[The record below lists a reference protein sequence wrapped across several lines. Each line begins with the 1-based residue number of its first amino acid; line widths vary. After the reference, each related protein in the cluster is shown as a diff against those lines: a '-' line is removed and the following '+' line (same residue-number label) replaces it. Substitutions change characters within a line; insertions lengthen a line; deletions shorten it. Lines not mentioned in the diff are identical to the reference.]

1 MKLRTKTTTQSA
13 RLIRRSTTT
22 QSLGLLTAWLLAL
35 GGCTKDPVEHVK
47 PANQRPN
54 DSTKPDKTTSDKPH
68 KDSGVPTAP
77 ANDGRDA
84 NVSTPVVSDAGGVEK
99 DADNVGTLVDAST
112 DSGPTTQ
119 QETITE
125 RVEAAVSRECGA
137 APVATGEFS
146 RKALRAAVADC
157 AMWHYCS
164 FDVIAQELD
173 SAVSAYQKDP
183 NQTTLEQAQEV
194 WRLAMLDW
202 SRSELFQF
210 GPMGSLSQSAGKDP
224 YEGRGIRDLIYAWP
238 STSACRVDEQ
248 LITQTYE
255 SRGVSSVLISGRGLF
270 ALEYLLFSS
279 TEDSACTASS
289 STAVEWAK
297 QSSSTL
303 AKRKRD
309 YAKAV
314 ATDIAAQI
322 RTVTELWARDGG
334 NFKATLVDAKGK
346 YPDEQEAMQTI
357 AWSLIYAEREVKDW
371 KLGVPAGYTLTSPVS
386 SPETPYA
393 ELGIEAIRANL
404 RGFRSLFQGCGASGE
419 GLGFDDWLIE
429 AGHPELAQD
438 VIAAWIQAHNA
449 ANEFEASLSEDS
461 AALETFYQA
470 VRGLTGLLK
479 ADLFGA
485 GSPLNLKLPGGVE
498 GDTD

>member
-1 MKLRTKTTTQSA
+1 MKLRTKTATQFTT
-13 RLIRRSTTT
+13 RLLRRSTTVRPM
-22 QSLGLLTAWLLAL
+22 GLLAVWLLAL
-35 GGCTKDPVEHVK
+35 GGCTKDPVEHLK
-47 PANQRPN
+47 PGDERPQE
-54 DSTKPDKTTSDKPH
+54 STKPDKTTSGKTD
-68 KDSGVPTAP
+68 KDSGAS
-77 ANDGRDA
+77 ANDGQDA
-84 NVSTPVVSDAGGVEK
+84 NVSTPVVFDASAGEQ
-99 DADNVGTLVDAST
+99 DAAEVSTDVDASA
-112 DSGPTTQ
+112 DGGPTTP
-119 QETITE
+119 QETIIQRIDATI
-125 RVEAAVSRECGA
+125 RRECGA
-137 APVATGEFS
+137 APVDEGEFS
-146 RKALRAAVADC
+146 RKALRAAAADC
-157 AMWHYCS
+157 AIWHYCA

-173 SAVSAYQKDP
+173 QAVSAYHKDP
-183 NQTTLEQAQEV
+183 NQTTLQQARET

-210 GPMGSLSQSAGKDP
+210 GPAGSLSQSAGKDP

-248 LITQTYE
+248 LITQNYD
-255 SRGVSSVLISGRGLF
+255 SRGMSSVLISGRGLF

-279 TEDSACTASS
+279 AEDSACVPSS

-297 QSSSTL
+297 LSESAL
-303 AKRKRD
+303 AKRKRE

-314 ATDIAAQI
+314 ATDIAAQSRSVI
-322 RTVTELWARDGG
+322 DMWDPDGG

-371 KLGVPAGYTLTSPVS
+371 KIGIPAGYTLTSPVS
-386 SPETPYA
+386 GPETPYA
-393 ELGIEAIRANL
+393 NLGIEAIRANL
-404 RGFRSLFQGCGASGE
+404 RGFRSLFQGCGESGE

-438 VIAAWIQAHNA
+438 VIAAWERAHDTA
-449 ANEFEASLSEDS
+449 MDFEASLGENS
-461 AALETFYQA
+461 AELETLHQ
-470 VRGLTGLLK
+470 VIRGLTTLLK
-479 ADLFGA
+479 SDLFGA